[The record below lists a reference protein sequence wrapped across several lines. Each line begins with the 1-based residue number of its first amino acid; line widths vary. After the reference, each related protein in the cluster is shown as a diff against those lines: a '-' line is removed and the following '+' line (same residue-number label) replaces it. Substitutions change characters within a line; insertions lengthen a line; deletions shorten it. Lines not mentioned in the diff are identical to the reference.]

1 MSKPRPTGYHLP
13 SIWTQTP
20 GMLDRLKELH
30 CKGLTLTEISRVI
43 GDEYG
48 VQFSRSAIA
57 GKLHR
62 TGLVRLARERVPKEV
77 GQRGATM
84 TNETIEQNS
93 SEMTLPPPIVVKR
106 RKLPPLS
113 GGLGLSLFELT
124 SESCRWPFGDVAP
137 FTFCGAS
144 VKDGASYCP
153 CHSKQA
159 TGRWR

>member
-1 MSKPRPTGYHLP
+1 
-13 SIWTQTP
+13 
-20 GMLDRLKELH
+20 MLERLKELH
-30 CKGLTLTEISRVI
+30 YKGLTLTEISRAI
-43 GDEYG
+43 FDEYG

-77 GQRGATM
+77 GQGGTTM
-84 TNETIEQNS
+84 TSENTGQNLS
-93 SEMTLPPPIVVKR
+93 KTTLPPPIVVKR
-106 RKLPPLS
+106 TRLPPLS
-113 GGLGLSLFELT
+113 GGLSLELTELT
-124 SESCRWPFGDVAP
+124 SQACRWPFGEVAP
-137 FTFCGAS
+137 FTFCGMT